1 MLKLNQKKLSY
12 TFDRCQQC
20 GICYAVCPENAISLS
35 LRHDGLHDIKINA
48 ALCIACGKC
57 VRSCPANKEYGYEGY
72 FDGFAQKKYYLGYH
86 ADNRIRRESSS
97 GGVCKT
103 LIIDSLKNGM
113 VDGAY
118 SLKCTDSFPFAQ
130 GEFYTREHI
139 PSFGDMPN
147 SVYHSVMACTEIDRI
162 QPCKRLMLVGTACQ
176 LRALNSIIKDK
187 CDEVVRVCIFCKQQ
201 KTLDSTRFLAKMMGT
216 SVPPNLKF
224 RPRYRGDGWPGIV
237 RVDGFELE

>member
-86 ADNRIRRESSS
+86 ADNLTTHSPAVIMEGWLDAVTEVSEISS
-97 GGVCKT
+97 
-103 LIIDSLKNGM
+103 LI
-113 VDGAY
+113 
-118 SLKCTDSFPFAQ
+118 
-130 GEFYTREHI
+130 
-139 PSFGDMPN
+139 PN
-147 SVYHSVMACTEIDRI
+147 
-162 QPCKRLMLVGTACQ
+162 P
-176 LRALNSIIKDK
+176 
-187 CDEVVRVCIFCKQQ
+187 
-201 KTLDSTRFLAKMMGT
+201 
-216 SVPPNLKF
+216 
-224 RPRYRGDGWPGIV
+224 
-237 RVDGFELE
+237 